1 MDIAA
6 KYCSIRS
13 ELEEDA
19 CYLTAKLFGLIERLY
34 RLIGAD
40 HQDFLA
46 ARVAC
51 LKVRKELS
59 ESRNR
64 LEDHRIAHGC

>member
-34 RLIGAD
+34 RLIGTD
-40 HQDFLA
+40 HQGFLA
-46 ARVAC
+46 TRVAC

-59 ESRNR
+59 
-64 LEDHRIAHGC
+64 DHAIGLKNTG